1 MDIETYEKAGKLIAD
16 IKEGKRSLDALTDIV
31 NSSVLVPENC
41 SVSVKGEE
49 GSLFVSDD
57 IIERTLRYI
66 LSLLKNKQEDLESK
80 LRWL

>member
-1 MDIETYEKAGKLIAD
+1 MNIETYEKAGKLIAD

-41 SVSVKGEE
+41 SVFVRGEE

-66 LSLLKNKQEDLESK
+66 LSLLKNKQEDLESE